1 MFSKIKITSIVI
13 IFSTLYSCGLLKSEK
28 IVKAEKLD
36 RKSIEFENPNEESLV
51 VINKHEKM
59 TTNER
64 VKFYIKTY
72 APIAKEEMEKYGIPA
87 SITLAQGLLES
98 GMGIGYL
105 AKNGNNHFGIKCHK
119 NWEGKRIYYDDDEK
133 GECFRVY
140 SNAKE
145 SYYDHSLFLK
155 TRSRYEFLFELKSN
169 NYKDWAKGLKKAGYA
184 TDPKYPGKLIGLIER
199 YNLSRF
205 DKSNSRKKS
214 SKKLTKKEQYQIIH
228 QVEKGD
234 TLFSISKKYNVE
246 IQTIIDENDIKNK
259 TIYMGQKI
267 RIPVK
272 H

>member
-1 MFSKIKITSIVI
+1 M
-13 IFSTLYSCGLLKSEK
+13 
-28 IVKAEKLD
+28 
-36 RKSIEFENPNEESLV
+36 
-51 VINKHEKM
+51 
-59 TTNER
+59 
-64 VKFYIKTY
+64 
-72 APIAKEEMEKYGIPA
+72 
-87 SITLAQGLLES
+87 
-98 GMGIGYL
+98 
-105 AKNGNNHFGIKCHK
+105 
-119 NWEGKRIYYDDDEK
+119 
-133 GECFRVY
+133 
-140 SNAKE
+140 
-145 SYYDHSLFLK
+145 
-155 TRSRYEFLFELKSN
+155 
-169 NYKDWAKGLKKAGYA
+169 KKAGYA

-214 SKKLTKKEQYQIIH
+214 SKKSTKKEQYQIIH